1 MSTDVPQ
8 TLEAFMAQALAM
20 EFEAMQ
26 RYADLAD
33 AMQTHNNRDVAELF
47 RQMANIE
54 NKHAA
59 KIMAEMGWTE
69 PPPLAAA
76 PAWEGFEAAE
86 TIALDDVHYL
96 MRPWHALQLALR
108 AEERAER
115 FFARLAQAA
124 TADSV
129 RKAALELQQE
139 EHEHV
144 ELVRLWLAKVP
155 QPDPDWA
162 HDPDP
167 PRYDE

>member
-33 AMQTHNNRDVAELF
+33 AMEMHNNRDVAELF
-47 RQMANIE
+47 RRMSLIE

-59 KIMAEMGWTE
+59 KIMAEMGWKE
-69 PPPLAAA
+69 PPPAAA
-76 PAWEGFEAAE
+76 PACEGFEAAE

-108 AEERAER
+108 AEQRAER

-124 TADSV
+124 NVESV
-129 RKAALELQQE
+129 RQAALELRQE

-144 ELVRLWLAKVP
+144 ELIRVWLAKVP
-155 QPDPDWA
+155 QPEPDWA

-167 PRYDE
+167 PRYND

>member
-1 MSTDVPQ
+1 MNTDVAQ

-33 AMQTHNNRDVAELF
+33 AMEMHNNREVAELF
-47 RQMANIE
+47 RRMSAIE
-54 NKHAA
+54 SKHAA
-59 KIMAEMGWTE
+59 QIMSEMGWKE
-69 PPPLAAA
+69 PPPLPAA
-76 PAWEGFEAAE
+76 PGWEGFEAAE
-86 TIALDDVHYL
+86 TISLDDVHYL
-96 MRPWHALQLALR
+96 MRPWHALQLALH

-115 FFARLAQAA
+115 FFARAAQAA
-124 TADSV
+124 TLESV

-139 EHEHV
+139 EREHV
-144 ELVRLWLAKVP
+144 ELVRAWLAKVP

-167 PRYDE
+167 PRYDQ